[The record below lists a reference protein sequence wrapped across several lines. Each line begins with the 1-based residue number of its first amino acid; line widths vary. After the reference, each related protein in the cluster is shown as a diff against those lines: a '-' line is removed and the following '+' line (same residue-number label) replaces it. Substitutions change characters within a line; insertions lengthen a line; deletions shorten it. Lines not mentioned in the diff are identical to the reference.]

1 MQNSTWGRG
10 RLEMSAPLACSG
22 MRTRAGD
29 NAQQMECLPSMQ
41 EAPGSIDQTGRVK
54 EEMKTCSQAI
64 FFTDS
69 SLSALILI

>member
-1 MQNSTWGRG
+1 MVSERRN
-10 RLEMSAPLACSG
+10 RLQQVFWY
-22 MRTRAGD
+22 RA
-29 NAQQMECLPSMQ
+29 E
-41 EAPGSIDQTGRVK
+41 DQTGRVK